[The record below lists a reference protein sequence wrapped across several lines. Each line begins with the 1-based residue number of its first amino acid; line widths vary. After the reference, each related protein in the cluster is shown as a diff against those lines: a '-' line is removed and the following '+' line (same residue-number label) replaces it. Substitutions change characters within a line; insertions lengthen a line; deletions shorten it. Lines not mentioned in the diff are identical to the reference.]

1 MEFIQKVVD
10 ELDSFEF
17 DPKYIESWNTYL
29 NEAKWGW
36 DFISPSINSL
46 PAGSH
51 VFELG
56 AGPQALA
63 AQVASQDMIV
73 TAIEPSGSGFSIM
86 ADLGEK
92 VNALAAKS
100 NITYTVIDVTGE
112 EYVNSNFFD
121 FAYSVNVMEHVS
133 EIDCVLDN
141 VLYSLKPGGVYQ
153 FVCPNYAFP
162 FEPHFNFPTLVHKG
176 LTDMVIRKKALKAS
190 KVSDPEG
197 LWSSLNWITQRK
209 VKKWAKEK
217 DNVSVVFSNR
227 ALQMYI
233 SRAQKDPIFVQRH
246 RILSQ
251 ISMKISPLLL
261 AISKL
266 VPKSISPFIDVKIT
280 KLS

>member
-1 MEFIQKVVD
+1 MDFIQKIIED
-10 ELDSFEF
+10 LDSHEF
-17 DPKYIESWNTYL
+17 APKYIESWNTYL

-36 DFISPSINSL
+36 DFISPSISAL
-46 PAGSH
+46 PAGSR

-63 AQVASQDMIV
+63 AQVASQEMIV

-86 ADLGEK
+86 AELGEK

-100 NITYTVIDVTGE
+100 NITYTVIDATGE
-112 EYVNSNFFD
+112 EYVNCNFFD
-121 FAYSVNVMEHVS
+121 FAYSINVMEHVS
-133 EIDCVLDN
+133 DINSVLDN
-141 VLYSLKPGGVYQ
+141 VLSSLNVGGAYQ

-176 LTDMVIRKKALKAS
+176 LTDMVIRKKAIKTS
-190 KVSDPEG
+190 TVSDAEG

-217 DNVSVVFSNR
+217 DNVSVVFSHR

-233 SRAQKDPIFVQRH
+233 SRAQNDPIFVQRH
-246 RILSQ
+246 KILSQ
-251 ISMKISPLLL
+251 MSMKISPLLL

-266 VPKSISPFIDVKIT
+266 VPKSISPFIDVRIT